1 MHAVKDI
8 VCLKKVNFKKL
19 LAFGFEIYGDAYT
32 YTALLPESGF
42 LMHVKISEQGEVFAE
57 VLDPTTD
64 EPYTLHLLEN
74 ASGSFVGGIRQD
86 YKNVLSH
93 IAENCFD
100 VDVFKSS
107 QTCELIE
114 FVRKT
119 YNDELEFLWKKSP
132 SNAVWRRKDTKKW
145 YGAVLTVSRKK
156 LGFQLEE
163 TVEVVDLR
171 IAPEELKE
179 LVDGKKYFPGYHMNK
194 KRWLTIVLDG
204 SVSTDEIC
212 TRIDKS
218 YSLAVK

>member
-8 VCLKKVNFKKL
+8 VCLRKVNFKKL
-19 LAFGFEIYGDAYT
+19 LAFGFEIYRDAYT

-42 LMHVKISEQGEVFAE
+42 LMNVKISEQGEVFTE

-114 FVRKT
+114 FVRET

-218 YSLAVK
+218 YSIAVK